1 MFGGKLPRTRMFWM
15 IAGALVLILSVVSFY
30 WLRPSAQPAPAN
42 AAFSDFLHDI
52 EAGRVRH
59 VTQAQ
64 EALEFDLVDG
74 SRHVTVA
81 PQGYVASNPTFV
93 TDLARRGVRFDVKAG
108 EETHA
113 ASGYGA
119 MGFGLLLLGFAGL
132 ALFRAINGRVPT
144 LEKAR
149 TIDPQQV
156 TVTFA
161 DVAGVDEAKDEVR
174 EIVDFL
180 KEPERFA
187 EIGGRIPRG
196 VLLIGPPGTG
206 KTLLAR
212 SMAGEAKV
220 PFISASGSD

>member
-15 IAGALVLILSVVSFY
+15 IAGALVIILSVVSFY

-156 TVTFA
+156 TITFA
-161 DVAGVDEAKDEVR
+161 DVAGIDEAKDEV
-174 EIVDFL
+174 
-180 KEPERFA
+180 
-187 EIGGRIPRG
+187 G
-196 VLLIGPPGTG
+196 
-206 KTLLAR
+206 
-212 SMAGEAKV
+212 
-220 PFISASGSD
+220 